1 MNEDK
6 AGPGRPVNTSEDPVD
21 LSRKYLIE
29 DLKFYRRVREDLKER
44 YERNKETM
52 AIDEILAI
60 GDFLL
65 TSVER
70 KMKFH
75 AAPAKAADAKPVEA
89 TEVDPTKVLEEYG
102 V

>member
-6 AGPGRPVNTSEDPVD
+6 AGPGRPVNTSEDPVE

-44 YERNKETM
+44 YERQKDTM
-52 AIDEILAI
+52 AVDEILAI

-75 AAPAKAADAKPVEA
+75 AAPAKAADAKPPVEETVEPA
-89 TEVDPTKVLEEYG
+89 KVLEEYG
-102 V
+102 I